1 MNKKPLIQ
9 LFRLIISST
18 FIFSAI
24 SKMITLNFF
33 NDLVAELFLGKNY
46 DTTSEA
52 LYYIQILTA
61 GLIAFE
67 ILLGALVM
75 QTKNLKKVI
84 LPTIQLLLLAF
95 TLHLVYVSFNLMS
108 EGKSFTEA
116 FVKGN
121 CGCFGDILPMTN
133 LESILKNLVSMFLVG
148 YLWLNVDKLR
158 RNDIRFKSYVLPFII
173 GLITFGSLLLT
184 VKEVSSPDGDAN
196 IIIYPSTEAEINKLQ
211 EDSLTT
217 PKDTV
222 IKPST
227 SSVDSSKKQNEQK
240 EEKSSAEK
248 KPGQKNPVT
257 QKTVQAKPKEQPKPT
272 YIDLLNK
279 YSQLSDGVKTDFGK
293 GKKMVCMFSLS
304 CQHCQGTYKQL
315 CKMTSSGKLPNTYLL
330 NSGTKFE
337 ENFFFNQAGCKHP
350 NVRIEDYLEFKR
362 VLNGNA
368 FPYIIYLEEGK
379 IVKSWKA
386 EYLEDPN
393 NSELSNT
400 DQIKNYF
407 GIEDPKPIAN
417 PSPFS
422 PGESSSPWE

>member
-1 MNKKPLIQ
+1 
-9 LFRLIISST
+9 
-18 FIFSAI
+18 
-24 SKMITLNFF
+24 MITLNFF
-33 NDLVAELFLGKNY
+33 NDLVAELLLGKNY

-95 TLHLVYVSFNLMS
+95 TIHLIYASFNLMS
-108 EGKSFTEA
+108 EGKSFVEA

-133 LESILKNLVSMFLVG
+133 LESILKNLVSMALVG

-158 RNDIRFKSYVLPFII
+158 RSDIRFKSYVLPFII

-184 VKEVSSPDGDAN
+184 VKEVSLPDGDAN
-196 IIIYPSTEAEINKLQ
+196 IIIYPSEEAEKNKIS
-211 EDSLTT
+211 EDSLYP
-217 PKDTV
+217 PKDTM
-222 IKPST
+222 IKPPAAHI
-227 SSVDSSKKQNEQK
+227 DS
-240 EEKSSAEK
+240 EK
-248 KPGQKNPVT
+248 KPNDQKAEKLNSNKKPVQT
-257 QKTVQAKPKEQPKPT
+257 NTPSQKPIKQQNKVEPKPKLT
-272 YIDLLNK
+272 YIDLLNR
-279 YSQLSDGVKTDFGK
+279 YSQLSDGVKADFSK

-304 CQHCQGTYKQL
+304 CKHCQGTYKKL
-315 CKMTSSGKLPNTYLL
+315 CKQTGSGKLPNTYLL

-337 ENFFFNQAGCKHP
+337 ENFFFSQAGCKHP

-386 EYLEDPN
+386 EDLEDSN
-393 NSELSNT
+393 NPELSNT
-400 DQIKNYF
+400 DKIKAYF
-407 GIEDPKPIAN
+407 GIEDPKPETT
-417 PSPFS
+417 PFPMS
-422 PGESSSPWE
+422 TGDNESPWE